1 MDLRKL
7 VAEAM
12 DVDVSVI
19 TDDFEF
25 RAHSAWDS
33 LAALSLI
40 SSIEDEVGVVV
51 SGTELKQVRTVS
63 ELHGLIAGRLA

>member
-1 MDLRKL
+1 MELRKL

-12 DVDVSVI
+12 DIDVSMI
-19 TDDFEF
+19 TDDFDF
-25 RAHSAWDS
+25 RSHPAWDS

-51 SGTELKQVRTVS
+51 SGTELKQVRTVRELS
-63 ELHGLIAGRLA
+63 ELIAGRVA